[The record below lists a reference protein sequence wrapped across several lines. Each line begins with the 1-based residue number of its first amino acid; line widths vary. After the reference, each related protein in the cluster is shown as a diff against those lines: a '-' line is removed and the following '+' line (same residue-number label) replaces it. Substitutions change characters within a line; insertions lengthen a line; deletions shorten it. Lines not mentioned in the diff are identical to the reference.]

1 MNDVQLIDKLTQAIT
16 YRFRDDKTSPGLV
29 VSALKKG
36 YYCSVVRYSEAFAKG
51 KVVVCK
57 AKSDSLTGALTSLAG
72 RFLDMAPVPMDP
84 IQELRLVIGNK

>member
-57 AKSDSLTGALTSLAG
+57 AKADSLTTALTSLAG
-72 RFLDMAPVPMDP
+72 RFLDMTPVPMDP
-84 IQELRLVIGNK
+84 IQELRSAVGSK